1 MTSREGYDSYQLYLG
16 IKLHFY
22 SEDYDFVKY
31 NGKVKADINS
41 FLKRKD
47 KFQFGKLFKNHKE
60 ELKDFFIAN
69 LSVRDQWAGDLL
81 NEDAIRVYKDWKKR
95 KQSLTYV
102 FDTQVSDLL
111 RKKNINQVLEVKNGQ
126 HPILLKKYMSKEL
139 SLETITI
146 MDEIIGFTK
155 NWEKQI
161 SEKIVYPEIHIKI
174 NKYKSLC
181 HNIGTEK
188 LWDTWCDYLSTKS
201 PKWSNGFEVSKVH
214 YDYLM
219 R

>member
-1 MTSREGYDSYQLYLG
+1 MTSRERYDSYQLYLG

-69 LSVRDQWAGDLL
+69 LSVKDQWAGDLL

-174 NKYKSLC
+174 NKYKSFIDYDRTKFKKRLIELC
-181 HNIGTEK
+181 
-188 LWDTWCDYLSTKS
+188 SQ
-201 PKWSNGFEVSKVH
+201 
-214 YDYLM
+214 
-219 R
+219 